1 MTLRLTATVQTYSSV
16 VGGGVSLSLPDG
28 QIIGEIIF
36 LNRTSAMQDKT
47 LQLRLSDIIAA
58 AINAEDNHG

>member
-1 MTLRLTATVQTYSSV
+1 MISGLKATVQAYSSV

-36 LNRTSAMQDKT
+36 LNRAPAMADKA
-47 LQLRLSDIIAA
+47 LQLRLSELIAA
-58 AINAEDNHG
+58 AINDARE

>member
-36 LNRTSAMQDKT
+36 LNRAPAMRDKA
-47 LQLRLSDIIAA
+47 LQLRLSEIIAA